1 MRDRPEVV
9 CICGSARFAR
19 EMREANRDLTF
30 AGIIVVAPGEAGD
43 APGSISSEQKETL
56 DVLHLRKIDLADRV
70 LVVNPGGYVGEST
83 SKEIAYA
90 RANGKPVS
98 FTDPV

>member
-19 EMREANRDLTF
+19 EMREANPDLTS
-30 AGIIVVAPGEAGD
+30 AGIIAVARGEAGD
-43 APGSISSEQKETL
+43 ASGSSSSEQKEML
-56 DVLHLRKIDLADRV
+56 DVLHLRKSDLADRV
-70 LVVNPGGYVGEST
+70 LVVSPGGYVGEPT